1 MLSYLYGR
9 IIVVMNMQINRLFEI
24 IMILLNREIITAK
37 ELAEHFGVSTRT
49 IYRDI
54 NTLSLSSIPIYTNK
68 GSGGGISILPEF
80 TINKSLFSEKEQYD
94 IIAALQSLKAANYH
108 DVNTV
113 ITKLGA
119 IFKSSNNYNWIE
131 VDFLHWGSDSE
142 EKDKFNNIKSAILM
156 HKVVDFHYLSSY
168 GEKTKRVVE
177 PLKLLF
183 KGQAWYLQG
192 FCRNKQENRI
202 FRISRIRN
210 LVIRDEIFQ
219 NNYSMD
225 LLIEPASI
233 DTNNII
239 NLKLKFHPQIA
250 YRVYDDF
257 GYENIKHNGD
267 GTIEATISFP
277 KGEWV
282 YGYILSFGHF
292 VEVLEPKDIRNEIK
306 ERLCSALEIY
316 K

>member
-1 MLSYLYGR
+1 
-9 IIVVMNMQINRLFEI
+9 MQINRLFEI
-24 IMILLNREIITAK
+24 IMILLNKETITAK
-37 ELAEHFGVSTRT
+37 ELAQRFGVSTRT

-54 NTLSLSSIPIYTNK
+54 NTLSLSNIPIYTNK

-80 TINKSLFSEKEQYD
+80 TINKSLISEKEQCD
-94 IIAALQSLKAANYH
+94 IIVALQSLKAANYYEV
-108 DVNTV
+108 DTV

-119 IFKSSNNYNWIE
+119 IFKNSNNYNWIE
-131 VDFLHWGSDSE
+131 VDFSHWGSDSE
-142 EKDKFNNIKSAILM
+142 EKDKFNNLKSAILM
-156 HKVVDFHYLSSY
+156 HKVVDFHYVSSY
-168 GEKTKRVVE
+168 GERTKREVE

-192 FCRNKQENRI
+192 FCRNKQQNRI

-210 LVIRDEIFQ
+210 LVVKDEAFE
-219 NNYSMD
+219 NTYSMD
-225 LLIEPASI
+225 LSIEPTSI
-233 DTNNII
+233 DSNNII
-239 NLKLKFHPQIA
+239 TLKLKFNPQIT

-257 GYENIKHNGD
+257 GYENIKHNED
-267 GTIEATISFP
+267 GTVEVIISFP

-292 VEVLEPKDIRNEIK
+292 VEVLEPQDIRDEIK
-306 ERLCSALEIY
+306 ERLCSALKFY